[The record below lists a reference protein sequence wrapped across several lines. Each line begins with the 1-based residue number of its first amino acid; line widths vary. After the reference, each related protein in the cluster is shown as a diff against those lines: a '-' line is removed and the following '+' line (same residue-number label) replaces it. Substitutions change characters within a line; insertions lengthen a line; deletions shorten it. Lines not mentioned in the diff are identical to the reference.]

1 MAPNLSLVI
10 EFSSPVHCH
19 NWYLCFCF
27 LSLFG
32 GFRIICRSR
41 FCLSFAPCHDLKM
54 HSLFLFYC
62 HLALSLYQ
70 YIYTV
75 NMPVGN
81 YKAYCHWPRSVFPQH
96 QCQERN
102 SKLCSFQL
110 LWQRI
115 FPPSELI
122 SCLSRYADMSLRGY
136 QCELSLPKSS
146 VTAVGDMGSM
156 RRQQTAIMFLDK
168 APWLAYF
175 LTWLTSNGHKPQL
188 ILSLLNGK

>member
-1 MAPNLSLVI
+1 MTPNLSLVI

-41 FCLSFAPCHDLKM
+41 FCLSFAPCRDLKM

-62 HLALSLYQ
+62 HLALRLRQ

-102 SKLCSFQL
+102 SSSFPL
-110 LWQRI
+110 
-115 FPPSELI
+115 SHLI
-122 SCLSRYADMSLRGY
+122 SPGAVSSMSLLSPPDAVHISRGVLLDR
-136 QCELSLPKSS
+136 ES
-146 VTAVGDMGSM
+146 GSAS
-156 RRQQTAIMFLDK
+156 RGWPEET
-168 APWLAYF
+168 
-175 LTWLTSNGHKPQL
+175 
-188 ILSLLNGK
+188 